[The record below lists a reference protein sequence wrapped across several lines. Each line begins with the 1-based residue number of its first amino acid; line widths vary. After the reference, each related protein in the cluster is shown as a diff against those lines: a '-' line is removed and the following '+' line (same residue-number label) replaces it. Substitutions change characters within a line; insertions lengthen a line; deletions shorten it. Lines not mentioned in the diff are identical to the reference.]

1 MAVAVVE
8 LLEVVQVEHDHRHR
22 VAVALGVGD
31 RGVEVGAEPP
41 AVRQLGER
49 VELGEPLG
57 GRPDLQQVRRA
68 QRIDAVRNREAIL
81 EAAARLVR
89 DRGAD
94 AITMDCLASEA
105 GVGKGTLFR
114 RFGDRAG
121 VFHALL
127 DESERRLQ
135 EGFIRGPAP
144 LGPGA
149 PPAARLIAFG
159 EALLDLTAERGDLLL
174 ASLPP
179 EPGFRYRSPVH
190 AAYLAHVRSL
200 LEQAAVE
207 ASGYLADVMLA
218 ALDPELIM
226 HQLARGIPLDDCKHG
241 WAALVQSVVGD
252 G

>member
-1 MAVAVVE
+1 MVRISAESHPDAPPSLDLPRALPSPYDAEME
-8 LLEVVQVEHDHRHR
+8 LPQVE
-22 VAVALGVGD
+22 
-31 RGVEVGAEPP
+31 
-41 AVRQLGER
+41 
-49 VELGEPLG
+49 G
-57 GRPDLQQVRRA
+57 GRT

-81 EAAARLVR
+81 EAATRLLR

-94 AITMDCLASEA
+94 AITMDCLANEA

-121 VFHALL
+121 LFHALL

-149 PPAARLIAFG
+149 PPAERLIAFG
-159 EALLDLTAERGDLLL
+159 QELLQLTAERGDLFL

-179 EPGFRYRSPVH
+179 EHGLRYRSPVYG
-190 AAYLAHVRSL
+190 AYRAHVRAL

-207 ASGYLADVMLA
+207 HADYLADGLLA

-226 HQLARGIPLDDCKHG
+226 HQLGRGLSLDDCQQG
-241 WAALVQSVVGD
+241 WATLVRTIAQSQPATRI
-252 G
+252 